1 MKCELDNF
9 IDSSHS
15 TCTMFFKDVET
26 TQEVGPV
33 RGGTELWPI
42 KIDNNNNNNNLNEND
57 LSIKT
62 GTTTTKTIM
71 DWIFTCL
78 M

>member
-1 MKCELDNF
+1 
-9 IDSSHS
+9 
-15 TCTMFFKDVET
+15 MFFKDVET

-57 LSIKT
+57 LS
-62 GTTTTKTIM
+62 TKQEPQQQRQL
-71 DWIFTCL
+71 WIGFYVL